1 MGEPTP
7 FDYEEWV
14 EQRRQG
20 RMEKLRN
27 VSSEMHPLEKLEE
40 MESDT
45 TASDDQIA
53 ILGGPTEVV
62 DRELAFSKEARSRRR
77 RIVCRCGHTEASHS
91 TFKGFT
97 SCNPGRIW
105 CRCERVDPILEPD
118 DARPFRFSSSGSG
131 PRHALTKGI
140 RKMQING
147 GNAKLLI
154 PRRCDRCSNETPQLV
169 PVFLSKEGQPTNTPS
184 GHTMILC
191 EGCVPLTGI
200 AILYFDPV

>member
-20 RMEKLRN
+20 RLEKLSG

-40 MESDT
+40 MEAHT
-45 TASDDQIA
+45 TASGDQIA
-53 ILGGPTEVV
+53 ILGGRTEVV
-62 DRELAFSKEARSRRR
+62 DRELAYSKEARSRRR
-77 RIVCRCGHTEASHS
+77 QIVCRCGHTEASHS
-91 TFKGFT
+91 TFNSYVT
-97 SCNPGRIW
+97 CNPGRIW
-105 CRCERVDPILEPD
+105 CRCDEFSPILEPD

-147 GNAKLLI
+147 GNARLLI
-154 PRRCDRCSNETPQLV
+154 PRQCDRCANETPQLV
-169 PVFLSKEGQPTNTPS
+169 PVFLSKEGKPTNTPS
-184 GHTMILC
+184 GHTLILC
-191 EGCVPLTGI
+191 EECVPLTGI
-200 AILYFDPV
+200 SILYFDPI